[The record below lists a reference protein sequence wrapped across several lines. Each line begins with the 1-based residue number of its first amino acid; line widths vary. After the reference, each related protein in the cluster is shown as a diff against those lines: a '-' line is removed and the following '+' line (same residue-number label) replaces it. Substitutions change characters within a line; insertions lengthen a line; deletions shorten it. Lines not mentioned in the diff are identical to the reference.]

1 MYELL
6 LKIDSKLGQRYKTIE
21 TNIKAKSNSFYES
34 LLALLEGLARL
45 IANKEKIEIDSEYD
59 TLIGILRVKDFKKY
73 CLKIGVSDEE
83 YEKLFS
89 IAKTVN
95 SHKHDSETKVTLEI
109 VLEYLQATF
118 NFVKPYYIA
127 KFKKCDVKFNS
138 KEISDLYGLTEKE
151 IKKLEEEKAKL
162 EESLLKSSNASEM
175 LASDLQRVKEIQ
187 KAKEREYASFDEQK
201 EALMSQ
207 ISELK
212 DIKLSSMEEKVSN
225 ILIALNRQTEALNE
239 VTSQLSYAAKLN
251 FGKPTPSPAA
261 TFSRGDEKPRPEIKL
276 SGYERFLMFNKY
288 MEEVQKSAWD
298 SIVKNEGEEFN
309 ISCNRNLKYKFTYK
323 ITGNIV
329 EFFIQSTFSDPYR
342 GTNDVSEK
350 TEKYT
355 KQEILLNIPNIHM
368 VRKVVTKDGKP
379 SNEYENTDFYPILA
393 LLNDDRIYRT
403 SSLKT
408 HLDKMSDSDLI
419 RIMNGLK

>member
-45 IANKEKIEIDSEYD
+45 IARKENIAIDSEYD

-73 CLKIGVSDEE
+73 CLQIGVSDEE

-109 VLEYLQATF
+109 VIEYLQATF
-118 NFVKPYYIA
+118 NFVKAYYIA
-127 KFKKCDVKFNS
+127 KFKTCDTKFSS
-138 KEISDLYGLTEKE
+138 KEISDLYGMTEKE

-175 LASDLQRVKEIQ
+175 LISDLERVREIQ
-187 KAKEREYASFDEQK
+187 KAKEKEYASFDEQK

-212 DIKLSSMEEKVSN
+212 DIKLSSMEEKVSQ
-225 ILIALNRQTEALNE
+225 ILVALRNQTAALND
-239 VTSQLSYAAKLN
+239 VTNLLGYAAKVN
-251 FGKPTPSPAA
+251 FGRPIEHAV
-261 TFSRGDEKPRPEIKL
+261 TFSRGGERSVPTIKL
-276 SGYERFLMFNKY
+276 TEYERYLYKKEY
-288 MEEVQKSAWD
+288 DEAVKKAVWER
-298 SIVKNEGEEFN
+298 IVAHAGEEFVF
-309 ISCNRNLKYKFTYK
+309 SGRYSTTFFTY
-323 ITGNIV
+323 TVGNDKV
-329 EFFIQSTFSDPYR
+329 TLSSA
-342 GTNDVSEK
+342 SEVRDEYGRVTSKRSADK
-350 TEKYT
+350 TEVYSKD
-355 KQEILLNIPNIHM
+355 EFLLNIQNIKM
-368 VRKVVTKDGKP
+368 V
-379 SNEYENTDFYPILA
+379 SHLNNNTDTKFKGNTSYSDDWCYPILVV
-393 LLNDDRIYRT
+393 LCDKRIFWST
-403 SSLKT
+403 GFK
-408 HLDKMSDSDLI
+408 LDMTDLELVRFKSI
-419 RIMNGLK
+419 K